1 MEHVK
6 KLKYGWTTGACAT
19 AAAKAAYLAL
29 KRGFFSDRV
38 TITLPQGKRVS
49 FRIFNHKI
57 LDRHCAIASVIKDA
71 GDDPD
76 VTHGA
81 EIRVRITILSI
92 DRGIVFKAGKGVGTV
107 TKPGLQLPVGQP
119 AINPVPR
126 QMIRYALNEVFP
138 SPDVEVEISVVN
150 GEELAKK
157 TMNPRLG
164 IMGGLSILGTT
175 GIVVPF
181 SCAAWIASIHR
192 GIDVA
197 RAANLTHLIASVG
210 NVSEETAKKIYTLP
224 ESAFIEMGDFVGGV
238 LKYLKTHPVQ
248 WLTLAGGVAK
258 FTKLAQG
265 HLDLHSGRSQVDFAQ
280 LAEWV
285 AELGA
290 EDSFVEK
297 VRLANTALEV
307 FRNCHVK
314 RLPLADLIAEKALA
328 VVKETLDPVIFKIE
342 ILMVD
347 RKGNC
352 LGRAFA

>member
-1 MEHVK
+1 MRER

-29 KRGFFSDRV
+29 CRGFFMDSV

-49 FRIFNHKI
+49 FQLAYREI
-57 LDRHCAIASVIKDA
+57 LSVWCAMASVIKDA

-76 VTHGA
+76 ITHGA
-81 EIRVRITILSI
+81 EVCVKITRLRDGQGIRFR
-92 DRGIVFKAGKGVGTV
+92 AGKGVGTV
-107 TKPGLQLPVGQP
+107 TRPGLPLSVGEP

-126 QMIRYALNEVFP
+126 QMIERALSEVRAN
-138 SPDVEVEISVVN
+138 PDVEVEISVRN

-157 TMNPRLG
+157 TMNSRLG

-197 RAANLTHLIASVG
+197 RAMRLDHLIASTG
-210 NVSEETAKKIYTLP
+210 NVSEEAARKLYPLP

-238 LKYLKTHPVQ
+238 LKYVKTHPVP
-248 WLTLAGGVAK
+248 WLTLAGGMAK

-265 HLDLHSGRSQVDFAQ
+265 NLDLHSSRSRVDFDVMADWARQ
-280 LAEWV
+280 I
-285 AELGA
+285 GA
-290 EDSFVEK
+290 DSGLDRK
-297 VRLANTALEV
+297 IRAANTVMEV
-307 FRNCHVK
+307 FGLCQGKILLGDFIVGRV
-314 RLPLADLIAEKALA
+314 LQIVQELLYP
-328 VVKETLDPVIFKIE
+328 VVLKVE
-342 ILMVD
+342 IL
-347 RKGNC
+347 
-352 LGRAFA
+352 LFGRQGECFGRVISR

>member
-38 TITLPQGKRVS
+38 TIALPQGKRVS

-92 DRGIVFKAGKGVGTV
+92 DRGIVFKAGKGVGTI

-126 QMIRYALNEVFP
+126 QMIRYALNEVSF

-157 TMNPRLG
+157 TMNPKLG

-210 NVSEETAKKIYTLP
+210 NVSEKTAKKIYTLP

-290 EDSFVEK
+290 EDGFVEK

-328 VVKETLDPVIFKIE
+328 VVKEILDPVIFKIE
-342 ILMVD
+342 ILMID

-352 LGRAFA
+352 LGRAFG

>member
-1 MEHVK
+1 MVQ
-6 KLKYGWTTGACAT
+6 KLRYGWTTGACAT

-29 KRGFFSDRV
+29 KRGFFMDYV

-49 FRIFNHKI
+49 FKI
-57 LDRHCAIASVIKDA
+57 TRQEILNRFCAIASVIKDA

-81 EIRVRITILSI
+81 EICVKITRLSEYQ
-92 DRGIVFKAGKGVGTV
+92 GIRFKAGKGVGII
-107 TKPGLQLPVGQP
+107 TKPGLQLPVGEP

-126 QMIRYALNEVFP
+126 QMMIQALNEVNP
-138 SPDVEVEISVVN
+138 VPNVEVEISVQN

-164 IMGGLSILGTT
+164 IIGGLSILGTT

-197 RAANLTHLIASVG
+197 RAMNLPHLVASVG
-210 NVSEETAKKIYTLP
+210 NVSEEATRTLYPLP

-238 LKYLKTHPVQ
+238 LKYVKTHPVE

-265 HLDLHSGRSQVDFAQ
+265 HLDLHSSRSQIDFA
-280 LAEWV
+280 LLSEWV

-290 EDSFVEK
+290 DADMVK
-297 VRLANTALEV
+297 AVQHANTALEV
-307 FRNCHVK
+307 FMKCQEM
-314 RLPLADLIAEKALA
+314 RLPLAAFIAQKAS
-328 VVKETLDPVIFKIE
+328 VVVRKALDPVIFKVE
-342 ILMVD
+342 ILMFD

-352 LGRAFA
+352 LGQMIS

>member
-1 MEHVK
+1 MGHVK

-29 KRGFFSDRV
+29 KRGFFMDYV
-38 TITLPQGKRVS
+38 TITLPQGKRAS
-49 FRIFNHKI
+49 FKVLNQKI
-57 LDRHCAIASVIKDA
+57 LDHHSAIASVIKDA

-81 EIRVRITILSI
+81 EICVKITILSI
-92 DRGIVFKAGKGVGTV
+92 ECGIIFKAGKGVGRI
-107 TKPGLQLPVGQP
+107 TKPGLELPVGEP

-126 QMIRYALNEVFP
+126 QMIQLALTEVFP
-138 SPDVEVEISVVN
+138 SPNLEVEISVVN
-150 GEELAKK
+150 GEMLATK

-197 RAANLTHLIASVG
+197 RAIGLTHIVVSVG
-210 NVSEETAKKIYTLP
+210 NVSEETAKKIYLLP

-248 WLTLAGGVAK
+248 WLTLVGGVAK

-265 HLDLHSGRSQVDFAQ
+265 YLDLHSSRSKVDFEQ
-280 LAEWV
+280 LAKWV
-285 AELGA
+285 SDLSA
-290 EDSFVEK
+290 EDSFVEE
-297 VRLANTALEV
+297 VRYANTALEV
-307 FRNCHVK
+307 FMKCHEK
-314 RLPLADLIAEKALA
+314 QLPLADFVAQKAM
-328 VVKETLDPVIFKIE
+328 VIVNKVLDPVIFKVE

-352 LGRAFA
+352 LGRTVM